1 MYYILYSLLY
11 KHSSN
16 RRFAFPFSCFGIGL
30 IFNGTI
36 PLQLMAHDPANSL
49 PASRMS
55 QLVVGVVVVITTH
68 PQLALLAAGTNK

>member
-16 RRFAFPFSCFGIGL
+16 RRFGIGL

-49 PASRMS
+49 TASRMS